1 MKKVLVFGSF
11 DLLHDGHKY
20 FLKEAKK
27 LGDSL
32 IVVVARDD
40 TIRDF
45 KKVDPMYSE
54 EERIEHVKKLEVA
67 DEVILGY
74 KGDKWKVIETVKPN
88 VIALGYDQDSY
99 TDGLKKGMVER
110 GLNVRIVRLGSY
122 KPEKYKS
129 SLLKENG
136 KSDDIY

>member
-1 MKKVLVFGSF
+1 MKKVLAFGSF

-27 LGDSL
+27 LGDKL

-45 KKVDPMYSE
+45 KKVDPMYPE
-54 EERIEHVKKLEVA
+54 EERIMHVKKLEVA

-99 TDGLKKGMVER
+99 TDGLEKGMKER
-110 GLNVRIVRLGSY
+110 GLNVKIVRLGSY

-129 SLLKENG
+129 SLLKKTN
-136 KSDDIY
+136 

>member
-1 MKKVLVFGSF
+1 MKKVLSFGSF

-27 LGDSL
+27 LGDKL

-45 KKVDPMYSE
+45 KKVDPMYPE
-54 EERIEHVKKLEVA
+54 EERIMHVKKLEVA

-99 TDGLKKGMVER
+99 TDGLEKGMKER
-110 GLNVRIVRLGSY
+110 GLNVKIVRLGSY

-129 SLLKENG
+129 SLLKKTN
-136 KSDDIY
+136 